1 MGKADDLVPDMNLPL
16 GKAYLIRRGLIAFG
30 QMVGDAIA
38 DCVAGRLHRHAVQV
52 RPRRRRRGRGIGHLA
67 RIRRRDLDR
76 RQVNAKAVGGDLRDL
91 LEEALT
97 HFRAAV
103 VQVDRPVLI
112 DMHQRPRLIKVGE
125 GERNAELDRRQR
137 DAAFQDRLRRVPVG
151 NGGAAGGV
159 V

>member
-1 MGKADDLVPDMNLPL
+1 MGKADHLFPDMNLAL
-16 GKAYLIRRGLIAFG
+16 GKAYLVCGGLITLG
-30 QMVGDAIA
+30 QMVGDAVA
-38 DCVAGRLHRHAVQV
+38 DRVAGRLHRHAVQV
-52 RPRRRRRGRGIGHLA
+52 RPRRRRRGRGIGYLA
-67 RIRRRDLDR
+67 RIRRGDLDDR
-76 RQVNAKAVGGDLRDL
+76 EVNAKATGGDLRDL
-91 LEEALT
+91 LEQALT

-125 GERNAELDRRQR
+125 GKRDAELDRRQR
-137 DAAFQDRLRRVPVG
+137 DAAFQNRLCRVPVG